1 MIPNL
6 KESVKNI
13 QNRCSSIK
21 EVYKKLLGTIVLAI
35 TILSIGITII
45 FSFTIGM
52 RGDPI
57 AAYLAA
63 TGVHNPSNEIY
74 QQMRCQLGFCSPTI
88 IRYFRFVGD
97 LFTGN
102 WKISVSIAP
111 NQPVYDLIR
120 ERLPFSID
128 LSILP
133 MIIGISVGIMLGIIS
148 SRHRGKKI
156 DRFIQILTALGIS
169 LPFFLLVSRFEPTG
183 YLSVEF
189 TNPPFV
195 TGSLI
200 FDSILSGQ
208 QYLID
213 DYLLHMVLPVLSFSI
228 FMPALIT
235 RKTRSFLKKKS
246 HKNSISSITA
256 ITGAIFGYIFIS
268 VVLIEVLFGLNGFG
282 QLFIDAFLL
291 YDYFMIITVLF
302 IILLVFVIVTLCS
315 NLLFILYRVLINKG
329 HFKRILKLK
338 YNRSTYEEEK
348 LENENVKT
356 EHEGSF
362 KEYLISRLKSPIFFL
377 SMILVLF
384 FIFVSKFPQVFTQYS
399 FQEVMTPQAGSWAP
413 PSPAHPLGQ
422 TFMGGDVLG
431 RLMWGIRD
439 SMLFGISVV
448 FIGLIGGAIFGLIAG
463 KFNILGYR
471 IIMGFM
477 IFFYVFPVLV
487 LVLLPLGLLGPFA
500 FIGLPIIG
508 SLGPLTFISLPI
520 IGILLIP
527 NFTRTI
533 ADSILDEVNY
543 KGIGKAIIRSIP
555 LNLSIAILIYASIG
569 FLGFFL
575 DNQVILGTDIS
586 QGRVNLSQA
595 PWASFWP
602 SLAVFGMVFSF
613 LLLNIGLQ
621 DYISKKRPLE
631 N

>member
-13 QNRCSSIK
+13 QNRFNNIK

-35 TILSIGITII
+35 TILFIGISII
-45 FSFTIGM
+45 FSFTIILM
-52 RGDPI
+52 GDPV

-63 TGVHNPSNEIY
+63 RGVHNPSNEMY
-74 QQMRCQLGFCSPTI
+74 QQMMCQLGLCGPTI

-102 WKISVSIAP
+102 WKISVSIAQ

-148 SRHRGKKI
+148 SRHREKKI

-169 LPFFLLVSRFEPTG
+169 LPFFLLVRGFEPTG

-200 FDSILSGQ
+200 IDAMLSGQ

-213 DYLLHMVLPVLSFSI
+213 DYLSHMVLPVLSFSI

-235 RKTRSFLKKKS
+235 RQTRSLLRKKS
-246 HKNSISSITA
+246 HKNSISSITT
-256 ITGAIFGYIFIS
+256 ITGAIFGYIFMS
-268 VVLIEVLFGLNGFG
+268 VVLIEMTFGLNGFG
-282 QLFIDAFLL
+282 RLFIDAFLL

-315 NLLFILYRVLINKG
+315 NLLFILYRVLINRG
-329 HFKRILKLK
+329 HFKRISKPK
-338 YNRSTYEEEK
+338 YNESTYNEEK
-348 LENENVKT
+348 LENESVKT
-356 EHEGSF
+356 ESEGSF
-362 KEYLISRLKSPIFFL
+362 KDYLISRLKSPLFIL

-384 FIFVSKFPQVFTQYS
+384 FIFVSIFPQVFTQYS

-413 PSPAHPLGQ
+413 PSPGHPLGQ
-422 TFMGGDVLG
+422 AFMGGDVLG

-439 SMLFGISVV
+439 SMLFGINVV
-448 FIGLIGGAIFGLIAG
+448 LIGLIGGAIFGFIAG

-471 IIMGFM
+471 IVMGLM

-487 LVLLPLGLLGPFA
+487 LVILPLGLLGPFT
-500 FIGLPIIG
+500 FIG
-508 SLGPLTFISLPI
+508 LPI

-527 NFTRTI
+527 NFTRAI

-543 KGIGKAIIRSIP
+543 KRIGKAIIRSIP

-586 QGRVNLSQA
+586 QGRLNLSQA

-621 DYISKKRPLE
+621 DYLSKKRPLE